1 MRGLSLITMALSIV
15 ALNAFQK
22 IGSSRAGYVQCS
34 AHLTSGFLC
43 EGSHR
48 IIRPLHS
55 GRSLRYSVQLIRRS
69 ASDTYSLDSISNA
82 IAAAADKVWTPIK
95 SKITKSEVSGPL
107 LSTVTK
113 SGHFLRKSWFLFPML
128 VALVPVYCALVT
140 GTFARMPDWWQMV
153 KMDHVRT
160 GALAQVSFFLFSNI
174 SFFVAAGYLLMLF
187 PPSPKTVSVKEG
199 LPIPTKT
206 MKLHIPSAQSM
217 LGVWMLASGLISTVF
232 HSVQAFGPHPIAE
245 SLCFIDHAIAGSSL
259 FYFWHMCGPPSRKVW
274 ALGLTAFAFLCITSP
289 SWIYTWCHSAWHF
302 IVAFAAVIWVRQ
314 SHKDEL
320 VGESALSEVSIS
332 TSSEMPSPTS
342 YTPKGNESPR
352 IPHVTEIAKFLI
364 QAKAVSIR
372 LERNRAR

>member
-1 MRGLSLITMALSIV
+1 MTMPIIG
-15 ALNAFQK
+15 LNAFQH
-22 IGSSRAGYVQCS
+22 IGSSRAAYVHCS
-34 AHLTSGFLC
+34 AHLTNGFLC

-48 IIRPLHS
+48 TIRPHHH
-55 GRSLRYSVQLIRRS
+55 GRSLRKSLELIRRS

-82 IAAAADKVWTPIK
+82 IATAADKVWTPLK
-95 SKITKSEVSGPL
+95 SKITNSELSGPL
-107 LSTVTK
+107 LSTVAK
-113 SGHFLRKSWFLFPML
+113 SGRFLQKSWFLFPML

-160 GALAQVSFFLFSNI
+160 GALAQVLFFLFSNI
-174 SFFVAAGYLLMLF
+174 SFFAAAGYLLMLF
-187 PPSPKTVSVKEG
+187 PPRPKIVSVKEG

-217 LGVWMLASGLISTVF
+217 LGVWMLASGLISTIF

-274 ALGLTAFAFLCITSP
+274 ALGLTAFACLCITSP

-320 VGESALSEVSIS
+320 VGESALSEVS
-332 TSSEMPSPTS
+332 TSSEMPSSTS
-342 YTPKGNESPR
+342 HTSNGDESARLPR
-352 IPHVTEIAKFLI
+352 VTEIAKFLI